1 MQKTKIKQIKLG
13 TKLTE
18 SHVLLKVSSVH
29 ISKIKKT
36 KIYIKS
42 KCY

>member
-18 SHVLLKVSSVH
+18 SHVLKVSSVH

-42 KCY
+42 KHY

>member
-29 ISKIKKT
+29 ILYLK
-36 KIYIKS
+36 
-42 KCY
+42 